1 MKILFEDFIKQNPIY
16 QKFLTNLEAKYIF
29 EKILATDYNII
40 AMIDNTSNQ
49 KKPALSACVN
59 EVETYY
65 NNQSKSTFSLEDNFV
80 KQCIGSMVKC
90 ILEPFG
96 YLSTTQ
102 KSMPKSCNIQYIGSA
117 MAYEKLGLATMQIVK
132 RIEKIE

>member
-16 QKFLTNLEAKYIF
+16 QKFSTNLEAKYIF
-29 EKILATDYNII
+29 EKILATDSNII

-65 NNQSKSTFSLEDNFV
+65 DNQSKSTFSLCDNFV
-80 KQCIGSMVKC
+80 KQCIGSMVKF

-96 YLSTTQ
+96 YVSTTQ
-102 KSMPKSCNIQYIGSA
+102 KSMPKSCNIKYIGSA

-132 RIEKIE
+132 RIEKI